1 MHGTRRLVL
10 AIVRSMLVV
19 PVLACFHN
27 PIAARLPFGRETL
40 GVEEI
45 TADAGPTAYDT
56 VERRRP
62 FILLDNGLYARGQS
76 PELITTQPIVVYVN
90 EIRFGSV
97 DALRSIPSQ
106 SVASIRFVRPT
117 DAMTRFGSGHTGGV
131 ILVELR
137 DKAPQ

>member
-10 AIVRSMLVV
+10 PIVCSLLIV
-19 PVLACFHN
+19 PILACFHN
-27 PIAARLPFGRETL
+27 STSERLPFGRDDL

-45 TADAGPTAYDT
+45 LGDVGPTAYEI

-62 FILLDNGLYARGQS
+62 FIVRDNGLYARGQS
-76 PELITTQPIVVYVN
+76 PELATTQPIVVYVN
-90 EIRFGSV
+90 EIRFGLV
-97 DALRSIPSQ
+97 DALRSIPLRT
-106 SVASIRFVRPT
+106 VATIRFVRST

-137 DKAPQ
+137 EKAPH